1 MTYSELQVTTHFSF
15 LRGASSC
22 EQLVATAAAMGMP
35 ALGVVDRNSVAG
47 VVRALYACD
56 EVRRDSGLEVRSIP
70 GCRLDLV
77 DGASLLVWP
86 EDRAGWSR
94 LTDLLSR
101 GKARA
106 DAQRGEKGRCF
117 LHWEDVAAHAKG
129 LVAALVPGHAPEP
142 EQMRWMADLFGD
154 AGHVCLTHYRR
165 PGEQLRLHRLSEA
178 ARAYGLTPLAT
189 GDVLYHAPEQR
200 MLQDVV
206 TAIREKCTIDALGLR
221 RERSADRH
229 LKPPGA
235 MARLFRDR
243 PEALAAA
250 EAIAERCT
258 FSLRELQYQYPDELV
273 MSGRSAQEALARLS
287 RDALARLF
295 DAAPPPRYAEQLEHE
310 LTLVER
316 MGYAPYFLTVN
327 SIVSFA
333 RGQQILCQGRGSA
346 ANSIICYVLGITS
359 IDPIKHQLL
368 FERFISEE
376 RSEPPDI
383 DIDFEHER
391 REEVIQW
398 IYESY
403 GHDHAALTAV
413 VSRFRTRG
421 AIREVGKVL
430 GLPEDM
436 TGALASQVW
445 GWSNEGVP
453 TEHVEALHLDA
464 AEPRLA
470 LALDLAKQL
479 IGTPRHLSQHPGGFV
494 LTRDPL
500 HQLVPIEP
508 AAMVDRRVIEWEKA
522 DIEELG
528 FMKVD
533 ILGLGMLGC
542 MRRAFDLLAAHK
554 GIDMDLASAPLQG
567 DDPATYRMIQQADTL
582 GVFQIESR
590 AQMSM
595 LPRMK
600 PRTFYDIAIQVAIVR
615 PGPIQGNMVHPY
627 LKRREGRETVE
638 YPNEALRAVLEKTL
652 GVPLFQ
658 EQAMQV
664 AIIGGGF
671 TPGEADELRR
681 AMATFKLTGGVGRFR
696 ERLIAGMRGNG
707 ISEAFAERLV
717 AQIEGF
723 GSYGFPESHAAS
735 FAKIAYASSWMKC
748 HHPDVFCAALLNAQ
762 PMGFYAPAQIVRDAR
777 AHGVAV
783 RPPCVLES
791 EWDTALVEE
800 EESLVAR
807 GPSVQGEAEARGADE
822 VTPFPPPAPS
832 PRTRSGIHG
841 AAYAAD
847 VVDAEPWAPDRVRGD
862 EEREAPQELRRP
874 PPRPDP
880 GLRRSDG
887 DSEPVSSA
895 RDRAPANAGAQGH
908 ERDARGAGLLRAQE
922 PSRANAAERPRLT
935 AGNPGR
941 QGDDAP
947 APLAPL
953 RLGLRVIHGLS
964 GEDAGRILTA
974 RARAPFRSVE
984 DLWRRSGVPLAT
996 LEKLAR
1002 ADAFHALGLD
1012 RRQALWAIRGLGET
1026 PLPLLAGIERRE
1038 EPVTLERL
1046 TQGREVVEDYRAT
1059 QMSLRAHP
1067 LQFLRPRLDDARVTR
1082 CGDLAGRDG
1091 KMVEVVGIILVRQR
1105 PGSAKGV
1112 LFITIEDETGV
1123 ANGILWP
1130 DRFEAQ
1136 RRTVMS
1142 SAMVSLKGRVQQEG
1156 AVIHV
1161 IVERVTDLT
1170 AMLRSVG
1177 DVDLP
1182 RLVARGD
1189 GATYPGAPDRGD
1201 KGWQPRP
1208 RSDYH
1213 FRDRRDDVIPIA
1225 SHDFH

>member
-56 EVRRDSGLEVRSIP
+56 QVRRDSGLEVRSIP

-77 DGASLLVWP
+77 DGAALLVWP

-94 LTDLLSR
+94 LTTLLSR

-117 LHWEDVAAHAKG
+117 LHWEDVAAHTTG
-129 LVAALVPGHAPEP
+129 LVAALVPGHAPDL

-178 ARAYGLTPLAT
+178 ARAHGLTPLAT

-206 TAIREKCTIDALGLR
+206 TAIREKCTIDELGLR

-287 RDALARLF
+287 RDALVRLF
-295 DAAPPPRYAEQLEHE
+295 DGAPPPRYAQQLEHE

-346 ANSIICYVLGITS
+346 ANSIICFVLGITS

-470 LALDLAKQL
+470 LALDLARQL

-554 GIDMDLASAPLQG
+554 GIDMDLASPPLQG

-638 YPNEALRAVLEKTL
+638 YPNVALRAVLEKTL

-777 AHGVAV
+777 AHGVEV
-783 RPPCVLES
+783 RPVCVLES
-791 EWDTALVEE
+791 EWDTTLVEDPP
-800 EESLVAR
+800 AAH
-807 GPSVQGEAEARGADE
+807 GGSVRRGAASDGRRTA
-822 VTPFPPPAPS
+822 TPSPPAPPS
-832 PRTRSGIHG
+832 SRTCSGIQG
-841 AAYAAD
+841 AAQAAIEAR
-847 VVDAEPWAPDRVRGD
+847 AEGWIPEHVRDDGWGRVT
-862 EEREAPQELRRP
+862 REPRRP
-874 PPRPDP
+874 SLPDH
-880 GLRRSDG
+880 GLRRGEADAESAPLG
-887 DSEPVSSA
+887 RSSEVGHTLVSTGK
-895 RDRAPANAGAQGH
+895 PLQH
-908 ERDARGAGLLRAQE
+908 DA
-922 PSRANAAERPRLT
+922 
-935 AGNPGR
+935 
-941 QGDDAP
+941 

-953 RLGLRVIHGLS
+953 RLGLRIIHGLS

-974 RARAPFRSVE
+974 RARAPFTSVE

-1012 RRQALWAIRGLGET
+1012 RRQALWAIRGLGEA

-1038 EPVTLERL
+1038 EPVTLARL

-1082 CGDLAGRDG
+1082 CADLGQHDG
-1091 KMVEVVGIILVRQR
+1091 KLVEVAGIILVRQR

-1142 SAMVSLKGRVQQEG
+1142 SAMVSLKGRVQKEG

-1161 IVERVTDLT
+1161 IVDRVTDCT
-1170 AMLRSVG
+1170 ALLRSVG

-1213 FRDRRDDVIPIA
+1213 FRERRDDVIPIA
-1225 SHDFH
+1225 THDFH